1 MSEKQ
6 TDTSDLPNSP
16 FRGLGG
22 RSLSEVHGSVD
33 ATGKGPWWKQL
44 FVFFGPAYLVSVGY
58 MDPGN
63 WATDLA
69 GGSQFGYSLIWVL
82 LMSNGM
88 AILLQNLSARL
99 GIVRGRDLAQANREV
114 YPRYV
119 NLTLY
124 VLAEIA
130 IAACDLAEVL
140 GMAIG
145 IQLLTGLPL
154 IYGVCITV
162 LDTFLLLFL
171 QRLGMRRM
179 EAFIIGLIAIVGLS
193 FLVEIILARP
203 SPREIATGFIPILRG
218 KEALYIAIG
227 IIGATVMPHNLY
239 LHSALVQT
247 RKIRPG
253 EEHMRKAL
261 KINFLDSAIAL
272 NLAFFVNAAIL
283 ILAATVFFKTGKTD
297 IASIKEA
304 HQLLAPL
311 LGNALAPKLFAIA
324 LIAAGQSSTITGTL
338 AGQIVMEGYLQLRI
352 NPVVRRLLTRLL
364 AIIPAVAVI
373 LIAGEEKVDSL
384 LIFSQVVLSVQLG
397 FAVIPLIQ
405 FVSDKAKM
413 GAFSISPFIKVLSW
427 GVASLLVYLNI
438 KLVLEEASPFFGE
451 AGHGGWKVL
460 IAVAGLGAL
469 LLLLYIILHPWLIRQ
484 WQRKTP
490 FALPLAWTS
499 IVRRGK
505 DPIQLHPQPG
515 SLSDWQPPVFR
526 NIAIALDFSAHD
538 EKLLAYAVGQGGK
551 ESQYLLI
558 HVVESASAQML
569 GKESDDYETRRD
581 QERLDLYRSA
591 LQQKGISSQTRLGF
605 RHRSREIARI
615 VKEEGADMLVIGAHG
630 HSGLKDFIYGETVN
644 AVRHELKIPVLIVSL

>member
-1 MSEKQ
+1 MMNRFQK
-6 TDTSDLPNSP
+6 DV
-16 FRGLGG
+16 
-22 RSLSEVHGSVD
+22 SLSEVHGSVD
-33 ATGKGPWWKQL
+33 ATGKGPWWRQI

-114 YPRYV
+114 YPAYV
-119 NLTLY
+119 NIALY
-124 VLAEIA
+124 VLAEVA

-154 IYGVCITV
+154 VYGVSITV

-171 QRLGMRRM
+171 QKLGMRRM
-179 EAFIIGLIAIVGLS
+179 EAFIIGLIGVVGLS
-193 FLVEIILARP
+193 FLVEILLARP
-203 SPREIATGFIPILRG
+203 SLKEISTGFVPTLKG

-253 EEHMRKAL
+253 EGHIRKAL
-261 KINFLDSAIAL
+261 KITFLDSAIAL

-283 ILAATVFFKTGKTD
+283 VLAATVFFKTGRTD
-297 IASIKEA
+297 VASIKEA
-304 HQLLAPL
+304 HRLLPM
-311 LGNALAPKLFAIA
+311 LGTDLAPKLFAIA

-352 NPVVRRLLTRLL
+352 NPWLRRLLTRLL

-373 LIAGEEKVDSL
+373 LLMGEGAVDSML
-384 LIFSQVVLSVQLG
+384 VFSQVILSVQLG
-397 FAVIPLIQ
+397 FAIIPLIH
-405 FVSDKAKM
+405 FVSDKSTM
-413 GAFSISPFIKVLSW
+413 GPFVINPYIRMLAW
-427 GVASLLVYLNI
+427 AVAALLVYLNI
-438 KLVLEEASPFFGE
+438 KLVVEEASPLFGM
-451 AGHGGWKVL
+451 AGHLLSKTAI
-460 IAVAGLGAL
+460 IAGSIGAVL
-469 LLLLYIILHPWLIRQ
+469 LLTYIVLHPWL
-484 WQRKTP
+484 T
-490 FALPLAWTS
+490 
-499 IVRRGK
+499 RR
-505 DPIQLHPQPG
+505 PRRAPAQVHPQPDP
-515 SLSDWQPPVFR
+515 LTNWAPPAFR
-526 NIAIALDFSAHD
+526 YIAVALDFSTHD
-538 EKLLAYAVGQGGK
+538 EKLLAYALAQGGK
-551 ESQYLLI
+551 DCNYLLI

-569 GKESDDYETRRD
+569 GRESDDYETRRD
-581 QERLDLYRSA
+581 QERLDFYREN
-591 LQQKGISSQTRLGF
+591 LRQKGYQSRTSLGF
-605 RHRSREIARI
+605 KHRSREIARI
-615 VKEEGADMLVIGAHG
+615 VKEEKADMLVIGAHG
-630 HSGLKDFIYGETVN
+630 HRGLQDFIYGETVD
-644 AVRHELKIPVLIVSL
+644 AVRHALKIPVLIVNL